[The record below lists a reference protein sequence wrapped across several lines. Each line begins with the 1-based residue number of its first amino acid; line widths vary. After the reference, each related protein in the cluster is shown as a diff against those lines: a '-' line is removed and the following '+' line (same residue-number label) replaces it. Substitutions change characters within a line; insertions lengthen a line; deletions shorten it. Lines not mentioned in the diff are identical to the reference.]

1 MYGHVY
7 HVVVYTQEIVIYH
20 VNINIVQLIIGDLS
34 LHQNNDAIVFSDLSL
49 HGARWEES
57 TMQLCPLHDGQ
68 DKKTTQHCSLLLTLS
83 RQTAHSSDSA
93 SCPQPGTSAAR
104 MYNCPLLLLSSGA
117 ALEASVN
124 SAPLLCSI
132 QLPCSCEWVEPSAT
146 AILMTTHQTPC
157 ERDTTPTQPLVGCN
171 WLPSVFLSCELP
183 T

>member
-7 HVVVYTQEIVIYH
+7 HVVVYTQEIDSYLSCQF
-20 VNINIVQLIIGDLS
+20 NIVQLIIGDLS

-57 TMQLCPLHDGQ
+57 TMQLCPLHNGQ

-93 SCPQPGTSAAR
+93 PCPQAGTSAAR
-104 MYNCPLLLLSSGA
+104 MCNCPLLLLSSGA

-124 SAPLLCSI
+124 STPLLCSI
-132 QLPCSCEWVEPSAT
+132 QLPCSCEWVEPIAT
-146 AILMTTHQTPC
+146 AMTTHQTLC
-157 ERDTTPTQPLVGCN
+157 ERDTTTTQPLVGRN
-171 WLPSVFLSCELP
+171 WLPSVFLSCKLP